1 MWWTILRKKQTTL
14 PGFDRGQVKE
24 MVKPKNHNFWIAA
37 KPGSEELSSKE
48 LSDLKDGKEI
58 ALPIKNAELMQ
69 QMGLVQIIENKKK
82 TKEK

>member
-1 MWWTILRKKQTTL
+1 MK
-14 PGFDRGQVKE
+14 
-24 MVKPKNHNFWIAA
+24 VKPLVDKLIKFSAVGM
-37 KPGSEELSSKE
+37 PCTSKE

>member
-1 MWWTILRKKQTTL
+1 MK
-14 PGFDRGQVKE
+14 
-24 MVKPKNHNFWIAA
+24 VKPLVDKLIKFSAVGMHFT
-37 KPGSEELSSKE
+37 SKE
-48 LSDLKDGKEI
+48 LSYLKDGKEI